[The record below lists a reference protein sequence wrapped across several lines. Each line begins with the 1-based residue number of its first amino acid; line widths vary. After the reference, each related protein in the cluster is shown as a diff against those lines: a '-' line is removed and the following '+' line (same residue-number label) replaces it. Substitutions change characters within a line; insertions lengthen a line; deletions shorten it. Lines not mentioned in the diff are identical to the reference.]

1 MTRAAFCRKS
11 LRVPRVCWLGSWALG
26 TSDRETTT
34 TTAGRQD
41 KSPDLRLGHVVG
53 WIESFGHWGRGT
65 RWRLFRK
72 VQRIQRIERHRSPS
86 YGCRR
91 P

>member
-1 MTRAAFCRKS
+1 MIQIVLRRS
-11 LRVPRVCWLGSWALG
+11 LSLVIACSDGMQWVRGD
-26 TSDRETTT
+26 TSH
-34 TTAGRQD
+34 GWQD

-53 WIESFGHWGRGT
+53 WIESFGHWGTGT

-72 VQRIQRIERHRSPS
+72 VQRIQRIERHRSWF

>member
-1 MTRAAFCRKS
+1 MIQIVLHRNLS
-11 LRVPRVCWLGSWALG
+11 LVIACSDGMRWVRGD
-26 TSDRETTT
+26 TSH
-34 TTAGRQD
+34 GWQD

-72 VQRIQRIERHRSPS
+72 VQRIQRIERHRSS
-86 YGCRR
+86 FYGCRR

>member
-1 MTRAAFCRKS
+1 MIQIVLHRNLS
-11 LRVPRVCWLGSWALG
+11 LVIACSDGMRWVRGD
-26 TSDRETTT
+26 TSH
-34 TTAGRQD
+34 GWQD

-72 VQRIQRIERHRSPS
+72 VQRIQRIERHRPPS
-86 YGCRR
+86 YGFRR